1 MNRIIYLFV
10 MLTLM
15 TTTLMTPFD
24 SYAQS
29 NPGTDASF
37 VSGDQKLVRMAI
49 DSSLCVLRQDY
60 TLTNQKGMQYGR
72 NGKEYFGR
80 TYTIGVMADNKV
92 YTNAQLLK
100 PWEGDPNY
108 DKFKATDSIKPRLG
122 ATYARPL
129 VKSAYVT
136 VIPDTASPQGSDS
149 AIATLSS
156 PDTAS
161 NIGRVRNSQDRG
173 GWLVLVASREAFSTN
188 DTLPLNYTIYKA
200 QPQFTETN
208 NKGYIKNMPV
218 KENLIGGIY
227 FISRISLGRITFIAA
242 GILGKDKT
250 GWYVQ
255 AFPTTNYLTHTK

>member
-1 MNRIIYLFV
+1 MNRIIYLIL
-10 MLTLM
+10 MLTLL
-15 TTTLMTPFD
+15 TTTLMTPAT

-92 YTNAQLLK
+92 FTNAQLLK
-100 PWEGDPNY
+100 PWEGDANY
-108 DKFKATDSIKPRLG
+108 EKFKAADSIKPRLS
-122 ATYARPL
+122 ATFARPL
-129 VKSAYVT
+129 VKSTYVT
-136 VIPDTASPQGSDS
+136 VIPDTTAQGSDS
-149 AIATLSS
+149 AIAMLSS
-156 PDTAS
+156 PDTTT
-161 NIGRVRNSQDRG
+161 NIGRVRNSPDRG
-173 GWLVLVASREAFSTN
+173 GWLVVVASREGFPTN

-208 NKGYIKNMPV
+208 NKGYIRNMPV
-218 KENLIGGIY
+218 KENLIGGVY

-255 AFPTTNYLTHTK
+255 AFPSSNYLTHTK

>member
-1 MNRIIYLFV
+1 MTRIFYLILLLAPV
-10 MLTLM
+10 AT
-15 TTTLMTPFD
+15 
-24 SYAQS
+24 SAQTS
-29 NPGTDASF
+29 PGTDASF

-80 TYTIGVMADNKV
+80 TYNIGVMADNKV
-92 YTNAQLLK
+92 YTSIQLLK
-100 PWEGDPNY
+100 PWEGDANY
-108 DKFKATDSIKPRLG
+108 DKFKAADSIKPHLS

-129 VKSAYVT
+129 TKPAYVT
-136 VIPDTASPQGSDS
+136 VTPDTTGQGTDS
-149 AIATLSS
+149 TIATLTS
-156 PDTAS
+156 PDTTS
-161 NIGRVRNSQDRG
+161 NIGRVLNSQDRG
-173 GWLVLVASREAFSTN
+173 GWLVVMASPAGFPTK

-200 QPQFTETN
+200 QPQFTETTG
-208 NKGYIKNMPV
+208 KGYIKNMPV
-218 KENLIGGIY
+218 KENLIGGVY

-255 AFPTTNYLTHTK
+255 AFPTNYLTHTK